1 MKMLIEI
8 QGNKPLSAY
17 GDNHVIAYDSN
28 KNSYYVTTAES
39 FFAGQNEKI
48 KDLLDKITAFE
59 GKFNALKEEVNKFE
73 AGILNRVNNFQ
84 QENTNKYN
92 NFLQTYQ
99 ETNARLIAMVRELV
113 GANNNEEE

>member
-59 GKFNALKEEVNKFE
+59 GKFKDFLSSFYRCSFFKKNSS
-73 AGILNRVNNFQ
+73 
-84 QENTNKYN
+84 NT
-92 NFLQTYQ
+92 
-99 ETNARLIAMVRELV
+99 
-113 GANNNEEE
+113 